1 MHFENAR
8 FQMLKWDKPSITWE
22 NYDKII
28 ISTKWLIIQTNE
40 LMSHNDCYD
49 TYRSVEIQVWFT
61 ESGQVFLRK
70 PFFSIPSPDSL
81 FLEESWKKMEASIK
95 KSIKERP

>member
-28 ISTKWLIIQTNE
+28 ISTKWVITQTND
-40 LMSHNDCYD
+40 LWVIMIAM
-49 TYRSVEIQVWFT
+49 TLTGLEIQVWFA
-61 ESGQVFLRK
+61 ESGQVFLRNL
-70 PFFSIPSPDSL
+70 FSIPSPDSH
-81 FLEESWKKMEASIK
+81 FSEESWKKMEASTK
-95 KSIKERP
+95 KA

>member
-28 ISTKWLIIQTNE
+28 ISTKWLITQTNE

-49 TYRSVEIQVWFT
+49 THRFIEIQVWFA
-61 ESGQVFLRK
+61 ESGQVFLRNL
-70 PFFSIPSPDSL
+70 FSIPSPDSH
-81 FLEESWKKMEASIK
+81 FSEESWKKMEASTK
-95 KSIKERP
+95 KA

>member
-28 ISTKWLIIQTNE
+28 ISTKWLITQTIE

-49 TYRSVEIQVWFT
+49 THRSLEIHVWFT
-61 ESGQVFLRK
+61 ESGQVFLRNL
-70 PFFSIPSPDSL
+70 FFHSFPWFT
-81 FLEESWKKMEASIK
+81 FLRRIMEENGGQHK